1 MSFAYIYIQSLIKQ
15 RTFMAT
21 YRELTENYIATKS
34 HADYTALYNRV
45 KPGLTRYIANI
56 IKDGEVAEDIAVNT
70 LIKMWTKIDQYN
82 PEYQI
87 TTWLYRIAMNDAL
100 GYIRERN
107 KSTSLTR
114 LHDDFGVDINS
125 QGQLESNSI
134 QDLIEDAEMK
144 TEMDFYNEEEELN
157 TRYELALQAIRNL
170 KPLYRDILV
179 DRLINNMKY
188 KDIAVKYD
196 INLQTVKNRIRRGR
210 TLISEAVDQLR

>member
-1 MSFAYIYIQSLIKQ
+1 
-15 RTFMAT
+15 MAT
-21 YRELTENYIATKS
+21 YRELTENYIETKS
-34 HADYTALYNRV
+34 HADYTKLYNRV

-56 IKDGEVAEDIAVNT
+56 IKDGEMAEDIAVNT

-107 KSTSLTR
+107 KSTSMDR
-114 LHDDFGVDINS
+114 LRDDFGVDINS
-125 QGQLESNSI
+125 QGTIESNSV
-134 QDLIEDAEMK
+134 QDLMAEAEMK
-144 TEMDFYNEEEELN
+144 TEMDFYDEEEALN
-157 TRYELALQAIRNL
+157 ARYESALEAIRDL

-188 KDIAVKYD
+188 KDIAVKYG

-210 TLISEAVDQLR
+210 TLISEAVDATI

>member
-1 MSFAYIYIQSLIKQ
+1 
-15 RTFMAT
+15 MAT

>member
-1 MSFAYIYIQSLIKQ
+1 M
-15 RTFMAT
+15 TT
-21 YRELTENYIATKS
+21 YRELTENYIETKS
-34 HADYTALYNRV
+34 HADYTRLYNRV

-56 IKDGEVAEDIAVNT
+56 IKDGEMAEDIAVNT

-107 KSTSLTR
+107 KSTSMDR
-114 LHDDFGVDINS
+114 LRDDFGVDINS
-125 QGQLESNSI
+125 QGTIESTSI
-134 QDLIEDAEMK
+134 QDLMAEAEMK
-144 TEMDFYNEEEELN
+144 TEMDFYDEEEALN
-157 TRYELALQAIRNL
+157 ARYELALEAIRDL

-188 KDIAVKYD
+188 KDIAVKYG

-210 TLISEAVDQLR
+210 TLISEAVDAK

>member
-1 MSFAYIYIQSLIKQ
+1 M
-15 RTFMAT
+15 T

-34 HADYTALYNRV
+34 HADYTKLYNRV
-45 KPGLTRYIANI
+45 KPGLTRYVANI

-87 TTWLYRIAMNDAL
+87 TTWLYRIAMNDAF

-107 KSTSLTR
+107 KSTSMDR
-114 LHDDFGVDINS
+114 LRDDFGVDINS
-125 QGQLESNSI
+125 QGTIESNSV
-134 QDLIEDAEMK
+134 QDLMEEAEMK
-144 TEMDFYNEEEELN
+144 TEMDFYDEEEALN
-157 TRYELALQAIRNL
+157 ARYELALTAIRDL

-188 KDIAVKYD
+188 KDIAMKYN

-210 TLISEAVDQLR
+210 TLISEAVNEK